1 MGLLVL
7 IEPEIPTTR
16 GIGRKRWVGYWN
28 LPKSPDFFEAGLQSI
43 SGQLLEL
50 LGATYSW
57 TGKANSQF
65 DQESLESSLSIPD
78 QDSQLTGLE
87 LIREMTE
94 KIVLIKNR
102 LLTARSRQKSYTDRR
117 SKPLEFEDGDMV
129 LLKSRSVAY
138 TLELPEELKGI
149 HSTFHVSNLKK
160 YLADENLIIPLDEI
174 QLDDKLHF
182 TEELVEIID

>member
-28 LPKSPDFFEAGLQSI
+28 LPKSPYFFEAGLRSV

-65 DQESLESSLSIPD
+65 DQESLESSLSFP
-78 QDSQLTGLE
+78 
-87 LIREMTE
+87 
-94 KIVLIKNR
+94 KFR
-102 LLTARSRQKSYTDRR
+102 LARFFFSTNLNSNFFYFKLSR
-117 SKPLEFEDGDMV
+117 V
-129 LLKSRSVAY
+129 
-138 TLELPEELKGI
+138 
-149 HSTFHVSNLKK
+149 VSS
-160 YLADENLIIPLDEI
+160 
-174 QLDDKLHF
+174 
-182 TEELVEIID
+182 

>member
-28 LPKSPDFFEAGLQSI
+28 LPKSPDFFEAGLRSV

-65 DQESLESSLSIPD
+65 DQESLESSLSFPKFRLARFFFSTNLNSIFF
-78 QDSQLTGLE
+78 
-87 LIREMTE
+87 LI
-94 KIVLIKNR
+94 L
-102 LLTARSRQKSYTDRR
+102 S
-117 SKPLEFEDGDMV
+117 
-129 LLKSRSVAY
+129 
-138 TLELPEELKGI
+138 
-149 HSTFHVSNLKK
+149 
-160 YLADENLIIPLDEI
+160 
-174 QLDDKLHF
+174 
-182 TEELVEIID
+182 

>member
-28 LPKSPDFFEAGLQSI
+28 LPKSPDFFEAGLRSV

-65 DQESLESSLSIPD
+65 DQESLESSLSFLPTSAVLFLD
-78 QDSQLTGLE
+78 QFEFNLVN
-87 LIREMTE
+87 E
-94 KIVLIKNR
+94 KISFYFQ
-102 LLTARSRQKSYTDRR
+102 A
-117 SKPLEFEDGDMV
+117 
-129 LLKSRSVAY
+129 
-138 TLELPEELKGI
+138 
-149 HSTFHVSNLKK
+149 
-160 YLADENLIIPLDEI
+160 
-174 QLDDKLHF
+174 
-182 TEELVEIID
+182 